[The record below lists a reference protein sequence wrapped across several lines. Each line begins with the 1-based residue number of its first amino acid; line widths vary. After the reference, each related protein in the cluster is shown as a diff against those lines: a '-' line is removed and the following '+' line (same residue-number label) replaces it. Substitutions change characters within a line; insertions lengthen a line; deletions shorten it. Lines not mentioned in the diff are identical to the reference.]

1 MDHRERMLLGLP
13 YLAAQDGLPE
23 ERFACCR
30 RTAAYNAADPNDPA
44 LQAMLR
50 EIFGSVGER
59 VRVKPPIYCD
69 YGRHVHIGDRFFSN
83 FNCTF
88 LDVAEI
94 RIGNDVLFGP
104 NVAIYTAGHPVHPD
118 TRARGYEY
126 GAPVVIGDGVWI
138 GGSVVVCPGVTIGAR
153 SVIGAGSVVTH
164 DIPAGVIAAGN
175 PCRVI
180 RPITEQDAG
189 RYFGGAYYPDPA
201 NADCAHAQEP
211 PMVTPSDSAGMNAD
225 RVHAQE
231 PPNALPHDGNGTPNA
246 DCAHAQEPPMPV
258 ALSDSAGMNADR
270 AHAQEHPNALPHDGN
285 GTPNADRAHAQEHPN
300 ALPHDG
306 NGTPNTDCAHAQEP
320 PMPVTP
326 SDLVGM
332 NADRVHAQK
341 QPAGPKE

>member
-13 YLAAQDGLPE
+13 YLAAKDGLPE

-30 RTAAYNAADPNDPA
+30 RTAAYNAADPADPA

-50 EIFGSVGER
+50 DIFGSVGER

-201 NADCAHAQEP
+201 NADCAHVQEP

-225 RVHAQE
+225 RAHVQEPPMVTPSDSAGMNADRAHAQE

-246 DCAHAQEPPMPV
+246 DCAHAQ
-258 ALSDSAGMNADR
+258 
-270 AHAQEHPNALPHDGN
+270 
-285 GTPNADRAHAQEHPN
+285 
-300 ALPHDG
+300 
-306 NGTPNTDCAHAQEP
+306 
-320 PMPVTP
+320 
-326 SDLVGM
+326 
-332 NADRVHAQK
+332 K
-341 QPAGPKE
+341 QPAGPME

>member
-13 YLAAQDGLPE
+13 YLAAKDGLPE
-23 ERFACCR
+23 ERIACCR
-30 RTAAYNAADPNDPA
+30 RTAAYNAADPADPT

-50 EIFGSVGER
+50 EIFGSVGTQ

-180 RPITEQDAG
+180 RPIIEQDAG

-201 NADCAHAQEP
+201 NADRLHTREQ
-211 PMVTPSDSAGMNAD
+211 
-225 RVHAQE
+225 
-231 PPNALPHDGNGTPNA
+231 PNALPHDGNGTPNA
-246 DCAHAQEPPMPV
+246 DCAHEQE
-258 ALSDSAGMNADR
+258 
-270 AHAQEHPNALPHDGN
+270 QPNALPHDGN
-285 GTPNADRAHAQEHPN
+285 GTPNAD
-300 ALPHDG
+300 
-306 NGTPNTDCAHAQEP
+306 CAHEQEQ
-320 PMPVTP
+320 PMPITL
-326 SDLVGM
+326 SDSAGM
-332 NADRVHAQK
+332 SADCVHAQK
-341 QPAGPKE
+341 QPADLKE

>member
-13 YLAAQDGLPE
+13 YLAAKDGLPE

-30 RTAAYNAADPNDPA
+30 RTAAYNAADPADPT

-138 GGSVVVCPGVTIGAR
+138 GGSVVVCPGVTIGAGI
-153 SVIGAGSVVTH
+153 VIGAGSVVTH

-189 RYFGGAYYPDPA
+189 RYFGGAYYPDSP

-211 PMVTPSDSAGMNAD
+211 PMPVALSDSAGMNAD
-225 RVHAQE
+225 CAHAQE

-246 DCAHAQEPPMPV
+246 DCAHAQEPP
-258 ALSDSAGMNADR
+258 AG
-270 AHAQEHPNALPHDGN
+270 
-285 GTPNADRAHAQEHPN
+285 
-300 ALPHDG
+300 
-306 NGTPNTDCAHAQEP
+306 
-320 PMPVTP
+320 
-326 SDLVGM
+326 S
-332 NADRVHAQK
+332 
-341 QPAGPKE
+341 KE

>member
-1 MDHRERMLLGLP
+1 
-13 YLAAQDGLPE
+13 
-23 ERFACCR
+23 
-30 RTAAYNAADPNDPA
+30 
-44 LQAMLR
+44 MLR

-153 SVIGAGSVVTH
+153 SVI
-164 DIPAGVIAAGN
+164 
-175 PCRVI
+175 
-180 RPITEQDAG
+180 RPIMEQDAG

-201 NADCAHAQEP
+201 NADCAHVQEP
-211 PMVTPSDSAGMNAD
+211 PMVTPSDSAGM
-225 RVHAQE
+225 
-231 PPNALPHDGNGTPNA
+231 
-246 DCAHAQEPPMPV
+246 
-258 ALSDSAGMNADR
+258 
-270 AHAQEHPNALPHDGN
+270 
-285 GTPNADRAHAQEHPN
+285 NADRAHAQEHPN

-320 PMPVTP
+320 PKALPHDDNGTP
-326 SDLVGM
+326 
-332 NADRVHAQK
+332 NADCAHAQK

>member
-1 MDHRERMLLGLP
+1 MVSSIKAGKTCFVYRTGWKAPHHAGKKPVWRHGRISAGERRTSMLARKNEMGYDKRIKDGRINRMDHRERMLLGLP
-13 YLAAQDGLPE
+13 YLAAKDGLPE

-30 RTAAYNAADPNDPA
+30 RTAAYNAADPADPA

-201 NADCAHAQEP
+201 NADCAHVQEP
-211 PMVTPSDSAGMNAD
+211 PMVTPSDSAGM
-225 RVHAQE
+225 
-231 PPNALPHDGNGTPNA
+231 
-246 DCAHAQEPPMPV
+246 
-258 ALSDSAGMNADR
+258 
-270 AHAQEHPNALPHDGN
+270 
-285 GTPNADRAHAQEHPN
+285 NADRAHAQEHPN

-320 PMPVTP
+320 PKALPHDDNGTP
-326 SDLVGM
+326 
-332 NADRVHAQK
+332 NADCAHAQK